1 MIIGICGNSGCGKST
16 FADELVKFSNG
27 RAIRYD
33 IDTLGH
39 DILLLDSVKEDISNE
54 FGEELIV
61 NGYVDRKKLSK
72 IVFNDPK
79 EMDKLTEIT
88 WKHMELEID
97 NFIKSNK
104 DKTII
109 LDWLLLPKTKF
120 FDMCDIKILL
130 DIPYDIRMNRAMLR
144 DHITEEE
151 FALREK
157 AAYKYNKKDFTYV
170 VNINNYLEIEE
181 KVKNII

>member
-16 FADELVKFSNG
+16 FADELVEYSNG
-27 RAIRYD
+27 RAIRLD
-33 IDTLGH
+33 IDTIGH
-39 DILLLDSVKEDISNE
+39 DVLLLDKVK
-54 FGEELIV
+54 EELIETYGEDIIY
-61 NGYVDRKKLSK
+61 NGYVDRKKLGK
-72 IVFNDPK
+72 IVFDNTK

-88 WKHMELEID
+88 WKHMEETID
-97 NFIKSNK
+97 KYIQKNK

-109 LDWLLLPKTKF
+109 LDWILLPKTKF
-120 FDMCDIKILL
+120 FDICDIKILL
-130 DIPYDIRMNRAMLR
+130 DIPYEVRMNRAMLR

-157 AAYKYNKKDFTYV
+157 AAYKYNKKDFTYI